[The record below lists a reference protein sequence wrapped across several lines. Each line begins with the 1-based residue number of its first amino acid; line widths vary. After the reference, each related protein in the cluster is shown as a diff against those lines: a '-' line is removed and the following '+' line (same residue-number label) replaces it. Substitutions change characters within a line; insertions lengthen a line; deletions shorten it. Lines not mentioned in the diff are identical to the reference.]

1 MKWCFRGQKT
11 AFFCHG
17 LVTKHVFLLEEL
29 MNKKF
34 LLILSG
40 LYLLIMGP
48 MLDPL
53 PLIDEGVALAFFIK
67 TLKDLLSERRE
78 RRAVPSA
85 VEDKGGPII
94 DVD

>member
-1 MKWCFRGQKT
+1 
-11 AFFCHG
+11 
-17 LVTKHVFLLEEL
+17 
-29 MNKKF
+29 MNKKL

-48 MLDPL
+48 LLDPL

-78 RRAVPSA
+78 RRAASSLA
-85 VEDKGGPII
+85 EGDGGPII